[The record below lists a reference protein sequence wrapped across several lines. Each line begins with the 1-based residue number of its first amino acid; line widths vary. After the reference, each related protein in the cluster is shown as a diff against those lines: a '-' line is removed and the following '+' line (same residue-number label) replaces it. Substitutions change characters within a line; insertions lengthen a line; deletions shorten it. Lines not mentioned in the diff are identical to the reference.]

1 MDNAGSVSTDVE
13 TWTLVNYLEEG
24 GFPALLWD
32 TLKDFGYTAY
42 PEYST
47 REVMTTGQ
55 PLRCE
60 VKVKISMCPT
70 NPAWE
75 EWECKAQGRRMA
87 DTVQK
92 AALEA
97 LTTFC
102 GIHPDEVAGFAAK
115 VIPVPERH
123 TVPCIEHEAFLP
135 AQGDSYYSP
144 DLVTSV
150 RFSEA
155 MYDTYRRMVGESVFF
170 RHQIYRYRV
179 KEVEYTAQALK
190 EARALIVTLKKER
203 RKDKGKIQ
211 ELSEFV
217 HEKNILL
224 QHNDQYMLELENQ
237 LEAIAAPH
245 PKPVIPGPVGEEDAE
260 NIQGESG
267 VESGPESP

>member
-1 MDNAGSVSTDVE
+1 M
-13 TWTLVNYLEEG
+13 NYLEEG

-32 TLKDFGYTAY
+32 TLKDFGYTTY

-55 PLRCE
+55 LLRCE
-60 VKVKISMCPT
+60 VKVKIPMCPT

-75 EWECKAQGRRMA
+75 EWECKAQGRHLS

-102 GIHPDEVAGFAAK
+102 GKHPVDIAGLAAK

-123 TVPCIEHEAFLP
+123 VVPWVEREAVFP
-135 AQGDSYYSP
+135 AQSNSHYNP

-150 RFSEA
+150 RFSES
-155 MYDTYRRMVGESVFF
+155 MYDTYRRMVGENIFY

-179 KEVEYTAQALK
+179 KEMECTAQALK
-190 EARALIVTLKKER
+190 EARAMIATLKKEI
-203 RKDKGKIQ
+203 RKDKAKIQ
-211 ELSEFV
+211 ELSEII
-217 HEKNILL
+217 HEQNFLL
-224 QHNDQYMLELENQ
+224 QYNDQHMLELENQ
-237 LEAIAAPH
+237 LEAIAVP
-245 PKPVIPGPVGEEDAE
+245 PPEPVIPGPAGEEDAVD
-260 NIQGESG
+260 IQGESG
-267 VESGPESP
+267 IESGPESP